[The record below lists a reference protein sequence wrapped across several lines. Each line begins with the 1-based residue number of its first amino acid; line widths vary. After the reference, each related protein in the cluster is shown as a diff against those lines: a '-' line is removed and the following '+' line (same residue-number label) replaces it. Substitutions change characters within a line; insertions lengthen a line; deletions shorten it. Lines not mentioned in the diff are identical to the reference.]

1 MLFHGTVK
9 CESEEY
15 FNQFNFIR
23 KVVMETCASVGG
35 EFPSVMFHRISIE
48 THLNNCD
55 FGMLL

>member
-35 EFPSVMFHRISIE
+35 NFHQ
-48 THLNNCD
+48 
-55 FGMLL
+55 